1 MFFENLNLGMTA
13 GRCSAVAKA
22 IAERSALA
30 RPSAVAK
37 ALARQ
42 DGVTRKAEKTMVCQ
56 GQSYVL
62 A

>member
-1 MFFENLNLGMTA
+1 MTA